1 MSDTVDTDIEANA
14 ILNSYMYRVLQKTLP
29 RRSWEEWGAQH
40 AGRARCR
47 LQRRAHKNL
56 AMESDKQRQLRR

>member
-14 ILNSYMYRVLQKTLP
+14 ILNSYMYRVLG
-29 RRSWEEWGAQH
+29 RMGAQY
-40 AGRARCR
+40 AGRARCG

>member
-29 RRSWEEWGAQH
+29 EEAGKNGGSARRT
-40 AGRARCR
+40 R
-47 LQRRAHKNL
+47 
-56 AMESDKQRQLRR
+56 